1 MQRIFYILLLLNTL
15 HFVKAQNLVPNPGFE
30 NYFFCPTS
38 IGQVDTSCKN
48 WFTPMAMHKHPTHL
62 YKKGSSD
69 YFNACGQHFSCQ
81 VPQNY
86 WGNQYA
92 QNGKAFVGIVLF
104 ESKLSRTLMEFP
116 YKEYIEV
123 EINQSLE
130 NTNYCIEF
138 HYSIAEHEYWNYI
151 TTKKFTYIEN
161 VKIQALLSDTLI
173 HRKID
178 SNSVGALKP
187 LNICATP
194 NFETSLVPYKDTVNW
209 IHIKGH
215 FKAKGGERYLTI
227 GNFECNPTDYNPD
240 SVAIYIYIDNVKLY
254 KCDPDSVNNK
264 PVDSLIIPNVF
275 TPNADGY
282 NDKFEFKNQE
292 QWEFETQIFN
302 RWGDL
307 VFDNKS
313 SENWDGTY
321 QGQKVSTG
329 VYFFIIKAQA
339 IRTGEERVY
348 KGHVTVM
355 Y

>member
-1 MQRIFYILLLLNTL
+1 
-15 HFVKAQNLVPNPGFE
+15 VPNHSFE
-30 NYFFCPTS
+30 NYFFCPTTL
-38 IGQVDTSCKN
+38 GQVDSSCMD
-48 WFTPMAMHKHPTHL
+48 WFTPMAKHIHTTYHF
-62 YKKGSSD
+62 KNGSSD
-69 YFNACGQHFSCQ
+69 YFNECSQYLHTQ
-81 VPQNY
+81 VPLNY
-86 WGNQYA
+86 WGWQSAIYGDA
-92 QNGKAFVGIVLF
+92 YSGIVLN
-104 ESKLSRTLMEFP
+104 ESTYSVSSYEFP
-116 YKEYIEV
+116 LKEYIEI
-123 EINQSLE
+123 ELLTSLQDE
-130 NTNYCIEF
+130 SYCIEF
-138 HYSIAEHEYWNYI
+138 YYSISEKEFWNYI
-151 TTKKFTYIEN
+151 TTEKFEYNPNIDIE
-161 VKIQALLSDTLI
+161 VLLTDTLVY
-173 HRKID
+173 RNID
-178 SNSVGALKP
+178 TISIGSLRP
-187 LNICATP
+187 FNICATP

-209 IHIKGH
+209 IHVKGH

-282 NDKFEFKNQE
+282 NDKFEYKNQE
-292 QWEFETQIFN
+292 QWAFETQIFN

-329 VYFFIIKAQA
+329 VYFFIIKATA
-339 IRTGEERVY
+339 IKTGELVVH
-348 KGHVTVM
+348 KGSVTVL